1 MDRLFGAIGRQLL
14 PWIGRPGACHPR
26 AMGDRPIRS
35 VARQTLHY
43 LARPHSSI
51 PTGPIDGR
59 AAWRASEHADPSA
72 WTRVLSEAELRSIE
86 GELRVERGARK
97 ERLVPLAALASEAQG
112 WRDVL
117 MRGRGFLRIRGVP
130 VERWA
135 LGDTERFFASLGGLL
150 GVPGAQ
156 NDEGHLLGH
165 VRDER
170 LGPDVV
176 VRQYK
181 TSERIAFHCDA
192 ADVVGLLCVRPAA
205 EGGVSR
211 IVSSVA
217 ILARMLAEDPAL
229 AAVFFEPFHL
239 DTRGDGGLNAVPIQP
254 ATHHDGRLRLFYHS
268 GYFRSASRYP
278 DVPELSERQRRA
290 LDRFDALADSPEYA
304 LEMVL
309 EPGDIQLLS
318 NHTIA
323 HSRTAY
329 RDHPE
334 LEERRHLLRL
344 WLSIEEPRPLG
355 ERLRRWRA
363 GAKLAGSLVSG
374 RLRARLS

>member
-1 MDRLFGAIGRQLL
+1 MLDQ
-14 PWIGRPGACHPR
+14 
-26 AMGDRPIRS
+26 PIRT
-35 VARQTLHY
+35 VTRQTLHY
-43 LARPHSSI
+43 LARPHSSV
-51 PTGPIDGR
+51 PEAPIGGTPSWR
-59 AAWRASEHADPSA
+59 AAEHADPSE
-72 WTRVLSEAELRSIE
+72 WTRVLTKGELQAIEAELRA
-86 GELRVERGARK
+86 ERGARPD
-97 ERLVPLAALASEAQG
+97 RLVPLAPLASEAEG
-112 WRDVL
+112 WREQL

-130 VERWA
+130 VKRWA

-170 LGPDVV
+170 LGPDAV

-181 TSERIAFHCDA
+181 TNEPIAFHCDA

-211 IVSSVA
+211 IVSSAA
-217 ILARMLAEDPAL
+217 IVDRMLAEEPEL

-239 DTRGDGGLNAVPIQP
+239 DTRGDGGLRAIPIQP
-254 ATHHDGRLRLFYHS
+254 AAHHRGRLRLFYHS
-268 GYFRSASRYP
+268 GYFRSATRYP
-278 DVPELSERQRRA
+278 DVPPLSDRQRRA
-290 LDRFDALADSPEYA
+290 LDRFDELADSPEHS

-329 RDHPE
+329 SDPPE
-334 LEERRHLLRL
+334 PSKRRHLLRL
-344 WLSIEEPRPLG
+344 WLSIEEPKPLG
-355 ERLRRWRA
+355 ERILRWRA
-363 GAKLAGSLVSG
+363 TAKLARTLLAA
-374 RLRARLS
+374 RLRARRG

>member
-1 MDRLFGAIGRQLL
+1 MV
-14 PWIGRPGACHPR
+14 
-26 AMGDRPIRS
+26 DRPIRS

-43 LARPHSSI
+43 LARPHSSV
-51 PTGPIDGR
+51 PTRPIGGR
-59 AAWRASEHADPSA
+59 ASWRATEHADPSA
-72 WTRVLSEAELRSIE
+72 WTRVLGDDELRAIE
-86 GELRVERGARK
+86 GELREASPGRPI
-97 ERLVPLAALASEAQG
+97 PLAALAAEAPG
-112 WRDVL
+112 WREVL
-117 MRGRGFLRIRGVP
+117 LRGRGFLRIRGVP
-130 VERWA
+130 VERWP
-135 LGDTERFFASLGGLL
+135 LGDTERFFASLGALL

-181 TSERIAFHCDA
+181 TNEPIAFHCDA

-217 ILARMLAEDPAL
+217 ILDRMLTEEPAL

-254 ATHHDGRLRLFYHS
+254 GAYHRGRLRLFYHS

-278 DVPELSERQRRA
+278 EVPPLSPLQRRA
-290 LDRFDALADSPEYA
+290 LDRFDELADSPEYA

-329 RDHPE
+329 RDAPE
-334 LEERRHLLRL
+334 LEARRHLLRL
-344 WLSIEEPRPLG
+344 WLSIEERRPLG
-355 ERLRRWRA
+355 ERVLRWRA
-363 GAKLAGSLVSG
+363 GARLARTLIAS
-374 RLRARLS
+374 RLRARLR